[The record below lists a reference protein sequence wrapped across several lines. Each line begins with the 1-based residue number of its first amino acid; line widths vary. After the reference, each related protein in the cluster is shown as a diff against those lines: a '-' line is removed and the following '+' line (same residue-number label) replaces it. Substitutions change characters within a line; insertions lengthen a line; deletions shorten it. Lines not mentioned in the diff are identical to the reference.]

1 MYRRQ
6 LKHSRVKNLF
16 KFVSAKMNQVL
27 TVESYL
33 EFDTCF
39 HLEYSTSISSFI
51 AQPEGFSF
59 RFEGRERSYT
69 PDFHI
74 VENNEVKWIE
84 VKPFRKTQN
93 PEFLELF
100 RAKQLKAQQTGIPLL
115 LVTEKQIRVN
125 PVLNNLKIL
134 HRYSGFQSFTDIHIR
149 LLSLV
154 KLNGKVSIFD
164 AASYLNIDLGLM
176 IKVAFSLVSQGVLH
190 TNLVDEEL
198 SFSSLIWSK

>member
-1 MYRRQ
+1 
-6 LKHSRVKNLF
+6 
-16 KFVSAKMNQVL
+16 MNQVL

-39 HLEYSTSISSFI
+39 HLEYSASISSFI
-51 AQPEGFSF
+51 AQPEGFTY
-59 RFEGRERSYT
+59 RFEGREHSYT
-69 PDFHI
+69 PDFYI
-74 VENNEVKWIE
+74 VENKERKWME

-93 PEFLELF
+93 PEFLEMF
-100 RAKQLKAQQTGIPLL
+100 RAKQAKAQQIGIPLL

-134 HRYSGFQSFTDIHIR
+134 HRYSGFQDFTDIHIK

-154 KLNGKVSIFD
+154 KLNGKISIFD

-176 IKVAFSLVSQGVLH
+176 IKVAFSLVSQGVLQ
-190 TNLVDEEL
+190 TNLVNEEL
-198 SFSSLIWSK
+198 SISSLIWSK

>member
-1 MYRRQ
+1 
-6 LKHSRVKNLF
+6 
-16 KFVSAKMNQVL
+16 MNQVL

-39 HLEYSTSISSFI
+39 HLEYSPSITSFI
-51 AQPEGFSF
+51 AQPEGFTY
-59 RFEGRERSYT
+59 RFEDRELPYT
-69 PDFHI
+69 PDFQVI
-74 VENNEVKWIE
+74 ENKNLKWIE
-84 VKPFRKTQN
+84 VKPSRKTQN
-93 PEFLELF
+93 LEFLDRF
-100 RAKQLKAQQTGIPLL
+100 RAKQAKAQKIGVPLL

-134 HRYSGFQSFTDIHIR
+134 HRYSGFQGCTDIHIK

-154 KLNGKVSIFD
+154 KLNGKISIFD

-190 TNLVDEEL
+190 TNLVNEEL
-198 SFSSLIWSK
+198 